1 MVDAA
6 PRASVSAA
14 PPTFMNTTQPVVPS
28 VPGENPPAYHDYTD
42 EKPRE
47 PDEAPPV
54 EEEKKEHPLVA
65 ALNQHFPDDP
75 GHPKTSL
82 YARARRMF
90 QALVDDVTGKTS

>member
-6 PRASVSAA
+6 PRAPAVA
-14 PPTFMNTTQPVVPS
+14 PHPLVNTIQPDVPS
-28 VPGENPPAYHDYTD
+28 VPAYHDMTD

-75 GHPKTSL
+75 GHPKNSL

-90 QALVDDVTGKTS
+90 QALVDDVTGKKS